1 MNRHRVGTSL
11 YAGLLFTVLG
21 GIAWVS
27 GEPFIFPSL
36 GPSAFLLA
44 FDRRVNRTRT
54 YRVVGSH
61 LIGGVAGFLAYSLL
75 APGVSLTATPPPV
88 SMGGLR
94 LALSGILSIIMTSWA
109 MIATDTIHAP
119 ACATTLIVSLGLLS
133 TPIQVVIMVVSV
145 IILVGFH
152 VAMIRMFEH
161 IVGDTHPLYARQ

>member
-44 FDRRVNRTRT
+44 FERRGEQTQT

-61 LIGGVAGFLAYSLL
+61 LIGGVAGLFAYSLV
-75 APGVSLTATPPPV
+75 ADGVSLTAIPPPG
-88 SMGGLR
+88 SMHGLR
-94 LALSGILSIIMTSWA
+94 LELSGILSIVLTSWG
-109 MIATDTIHAP
+109 MIASDTVHAP

-133 TPIQVVIMVVSV
+133 TPLQVATIVVSV
-145 IILVGFH
+145 TIPFEFH
-152 VAMIRMFEH
+152 VLTLRIFEK
-161 IVGDTHPLYARQ
+161 IVGETHPLYSAE